1 MLSYFVHFMRAF
13 LPLALMSGMLIA
25 LWTSLRGEKE
35 IARLLGALGA
45 GLLIGALVYT
55 VALKQETLTASRAAL
70 YAAGVAAT
78 LLGALPLLQLKRRS
92 PWLLSAAWWGAL
104 CYLVALGAAA
114 CFAFLV
120 AAGEEA
126 LSTTT
131 VLNSELILNLGG
143 ILCALVTCAALTTLT
158 TLTMQLAARS
168 SRRLLTSC
176 MLLAAALSAL
186 PWCSEVLLALMRLE
200 LVELTSLRLSLVAK
214 VGKYAYLAA
223 YGDLLILIALAL
235 FLWRTRKVPD
245 AGELAA
251 LDTAPRRKAKS
262 LVQREAR
269 WMKGTLI
276 ASAAVLCVLSFFDLY
291 ASRPPRISTPIRM
304 LPDAAGL
311 IRIPIA
317 QVADGKLHRY
327 SYLTDDGHLVRFFL
341 INARSG
347 DPGGR
352 PKIGVVFDA
361 CMLCGDMGY
370 LQNKNEIVCIACNVR
385 IFIPSIGKEG
395 GCNPIPLKHEVTD
408 DSIVISARELDKGAR
423 YFSEVISI
431 KVKDPVSGAQLINLK
446 APFREEFRGRIY
458 FFENEK
464 TLEKFR
470 ASPEK
475 FAGAEPA
482 RNFRVQGYRQA

>member
-25 LWTSLRGEKE
+25 LWTSLRGEKV
-35 IARLLGALGA
+35 IARLLGVLAA

-55 VALKQETLTASRAAL
+55 VALKQETLTAARAAL

-78 LLGALPLLQLKRRS
+78 LAGALPWLRLKLRTA
-92 PWLLSAAWWGAL
+92 WLESAAWWGAL
-104 CYLVALGAAA
+104 CYLTALSAAA
-114 CFAFLV
+114 TFGFLV

-143 ILCALVTCAALTTLT
+143 ILCALLTSAVLIPLT
-158 TLTMQLAARS
+158 VQLASRC
-168 SRRLLTSC
+168 SRRLLATG
-176 MLLAAALSAL
+176 MLLAAVLSAL
-186 PWCSEVLLALMRLE
+186 PWCAEVLLALMRLE
-200 LVELTSLRLSLVAK
+200 RIELTSLRLSVVAK
-214 VGKYAYLAA
+214 VGKYAYLAP
-223 YGDLLILIALAL
+223 YGDLLILVVLAL
-235 FLWRTRKVPD
+235 VLWRTRQVPN
-245 AGELAA
+245 AAQFAA

-262 LVQREAR
+262 LVLREAR
-269 WMKGTLI
+269 WMKGALCASVAII
-276 ASAAVLCVLSFFDLY
+276 ALLSFFDLY

-304 LPDAAGL
+304 LPDAGGQ

-317 QVADGKLHRY
+317 QVADGKLHRF
-327 SYLTDDGHLVRFFL
+327 SHVTDDGHLVRFFL
-341 INARSG
+341 INARNG

-385 IFIPSIGKEG
+385 IFVPSIGKEG
-395 GCNPIPLKHEVTD
+395 GCNPIPLKHEVAGD
-408 DSIVISARELDKGAR
+408 AIVISARELDKGAR

-431 KVKDPVSGAQLINLK
+431 KVKDPVSGAELINLK
-446 APFREEFRGRIY
+446 APFREDFRGRIY

-470 ASPEK
+470 ATPEK